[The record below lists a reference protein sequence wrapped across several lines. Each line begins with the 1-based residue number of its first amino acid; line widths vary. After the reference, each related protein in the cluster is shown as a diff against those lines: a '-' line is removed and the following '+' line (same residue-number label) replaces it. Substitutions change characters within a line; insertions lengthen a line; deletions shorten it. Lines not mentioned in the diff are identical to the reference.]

1 VRSPAALAGT
11 REVEVTHMT
20 DVWVYQVE
28 VEATPDLTGYDVVAT
43 DGEIGKVDEATYDE
57 GSGWIVVDTGWWIF
71 GKKRMIPAGA
81 ISAIDLEARK
91 VHVRMSKD
99 QIKSAPDD
107 EHGRRRDR
115 AFREDHES
123 YYTGF

>member
-1 VRSPAALAGT
+1 
-11 REVEVTHMT
+11 MT

-28 VEATPDLTGYDVVAT
+28 VEATPDLTGFDVAAT
-43 DGEIGKVDEATYDE
+43 DGEIGKVDEATYE
-57 GSGWIVVDTGWWIF
+57 GGSGWIVVDTGWWIF
-71 GKKRMIPAGA
+71 GKKRMIPAGT
-81 ISAIDLEARK
+81 ISAIDLEDRK

-99 QIKSAPDD
+99 QIKSAPDY
-107 EHGRRRDR
+107 EHGRRADR